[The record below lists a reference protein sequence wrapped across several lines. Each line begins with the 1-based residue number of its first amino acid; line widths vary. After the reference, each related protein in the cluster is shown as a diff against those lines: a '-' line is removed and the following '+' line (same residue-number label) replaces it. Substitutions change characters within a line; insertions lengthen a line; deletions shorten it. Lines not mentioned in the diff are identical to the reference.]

1 MSASH
6 GSGGVGPQT
15 LGRKGP
21 RPLRLLGRGMLH
33 AALIGIA
40 LVWLTPSLGLFITS
54 WRPPEEIAA
63 FGWWT
68 ALSRPAFTAGNYDQ
82 VLTAQGFGRS
92 FVNSLL
98 ITVPST
104 VLPVMLAALAG
115 YAFAWLRF
123 RGRDAIFL
131 VIIALLIIPLE
142 ATWVPVL
149 RMFNNPVSYFGLGGV
164 PLLARV
170 DLRLTG
176 SFAGIWLAHTAYGLP
191 FAIFLLRN
199 FFAGLPRELFE
210 SAKID
215 GASNLVIFRRIALP
229 LSVPAIASLTIFQFM
244 WVWNDLMNAL
254 IFLQDASKRPLTVSI
269 QALIGS
275 YGAEWHLLAAG
286 AFVTMS
292 VPLVVF
298 FALQRYFVRGIT
310 AGAIKG

>member
-1 MSASH
+1 MSDSDR
-6 GSGGVGPQT
+6 GGAARPRHVD
-15 LGRKGP
+15 RRRP
-21 RPLRLLGRGMLH
+21 RPLRLLGRSVLH

-40 LVWLTPSLGLFITS
+40 LVWLAPSLGLFITS
-54 WRPPEEIAA
+54 WRPPGEIAA
-63 FGWWT
+63 SGWWT
-68 ALSRPAFTAGNYDQ
+68 TLGRPVFTAGNYDQ

-92 FVNSLL
+92 FLNSLL

-104 VLPVMLAALAG
+104 FLPVALAALAG

-149 RMFNNPVSYFGLGGV
+149 RMFNNPVGYFGLGGV
-164 PLLARV
+164 PLLAGV
-170 DLRLTG
+170 NLRLTG

-215 GASNLVIFRRIALP
+215 GASNFVIFRRIALP

-254 IFLQDASKRPLTVSI
+254 IFLQDATKRPLTVSI